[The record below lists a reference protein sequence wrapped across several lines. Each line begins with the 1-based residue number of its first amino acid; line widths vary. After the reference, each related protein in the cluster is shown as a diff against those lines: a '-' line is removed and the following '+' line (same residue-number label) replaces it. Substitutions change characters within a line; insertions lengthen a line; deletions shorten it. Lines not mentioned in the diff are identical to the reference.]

1 MCQFKLN
8 LKFDIYLYKCV
19 LHCSQYK
26 FGVNMCVCVRACA
39 RISVCVCEP
48 ACVMLTLQT

>member
-26 FGVNMCVCVRACA
+26 FGVNIFVCVHALACV
-39 RISVCVCEP
+39 SVCVGEP
-48 ACVMLTLQT
+48 ACAMSTL